1 MSRIKPLPRA
11 EAPEAIQANYDAM
24 FAIVKIMELMA
35 RYNVSLSAEASEIPA
50 FETFHIKV
58 PCPWDK
64 KGLVM
69 RKGIEAV
76 QGMNYELVDGIKVFL
91 DGAWVLMLPDPD
103 EATFHIWVEAAS
115 KNQARALMKE
125 YSQKLHTWQS
135 PH

>member
-1 MSRIKPLPRA
+1 
-11 EAPEAIQANYDAM
+11 M

-35 RYNVSLSAEASEIPA
+35 RYNVSLNAQAQEIPP

-69 RKGIEAV
+69 RQAIEAV
-76 QGMNYELVDGIKVFL
+76 QSLTHELIDGVKVFVDG
-91 DGAWVLMLPDPD
+91 GWVLLLPDPD

-125 YSQKLHTWQS
+125 YSQKLHAWQAA
-135 PH
+135 